1 MTAQVTGKLTSARR
15 RIYALLVAQP
25 KRHWT
30 VSTLAQALSAHASVK
45 DGAVRDTVNYLLAQH
60 VLEQVPRQRA
70 LTVALTVSGEQALTV
85 ALRRAAKP
93 REGV

>member
-1 MTAQVTGKLTSARR
+1 MTAQVTGKPTAARR
-15 RIYALLVAQP
+15 RIYAILVAQP

-45 DGAVRDTVNYLLAQH
+45 ENAVRDTVNFLLAQQ
-60 VLEQVPRQRA
+60 LLAQVPRQRA
-70 LTVALTVSGEQALTV
+70 LTVALTASGEQALTI

-93 REGV
+93 REGA